1 MAVIFLDIDDFKAY
15 NDTFGRVAGD
25 VMVQKTAEI
34 IKNSIRTVDIAG
46 RFGCEEFVI
55 ILPGTDEEG
64 AVAVAERIRKAIENY
79 PFPHRKVT
87 ASIGITL
94 AKNTDSVE
102 SLLERA
108 DRALYQAKREGK
120 NRCCLA

>member
-15 NDTFGRVAGD
+15 NDTFGHVACD

-46 RFGCEEFVI
+46 RFGGEEFVI

-64 AVAVAERIRKAIENY
+64 AIAVAERIRRAI
-79 PFPHRKVT
+79 
-87 ASIGITL
+87 
-94 AKNTDSVE
+94 
-102 SLLERA
+102 
-108 DRALYQAKREGK
+108 
-120 NRCCLA
+120 